1 MATQP
6 RIPDDLVAGFAMMAE
21 DGDTPAARIAIP
33 TELSRLAAIP
43 IMSEGSFQIDP
54 VVHECIRLFNA
65 NFNGCTYCQNA
76 RQAVAVQAGLNEDM
90 VAKLMNFERS
100 DLPEHVKAA
109 LKIPNAI
116 HSGPQTLTQE
126 VWDHARK
133 YYSEQEVVDIVLL
146 SMHGCGSKVAVT
158 LGSSRGRKPRRAC
171 SSPPKKFTAVHLS
184 SSVRSKNSS
193 ARGSPFAKRRSSTI
207 PSTSRCT
214 SPSRSSVE
222 HAREGPQG

>member
-21 DGDTPAARIAIP
+21 DGDSPAARIAIP

-100 DLPEHVKAA
+100 DLPEHIKAA

-126 VWDHARK
+126 VWDRARQ

-158 LGSSRGRKPRRAC
+158 LGLEPGPQASSRLFFPSEDVYG
-171 SSPPKKFTAVHLS
+171 SSPELKRAVEELERQGVAIRETPKLDYTVNVKVHEPEPKQRGA
-184 SSVRSKNSS
+184 RS
-193 ARGSPFAKRRSSTI
+193 
-207 PSTSRCT
+207 
-214 SPSRSSVE
+214 
-222 HAREGPQG
+222 